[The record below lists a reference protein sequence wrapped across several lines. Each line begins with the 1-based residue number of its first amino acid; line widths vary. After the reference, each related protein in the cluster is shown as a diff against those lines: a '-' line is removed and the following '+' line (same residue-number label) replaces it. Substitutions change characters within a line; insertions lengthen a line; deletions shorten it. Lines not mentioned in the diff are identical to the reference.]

1 MASFPGSPASGSS
14 STTSAFETDPRN
26 VDTYVPLKTHY
37 VDNQLIDLRIELPE
51 SSDIVADV
59 AEIVSQSRCLAYAA
73 VDVVLLQ
80 RNWLIGKRIA
90 EEELQD
96 SRKENYGLE
105 IIETLSKELSKE
117 FGKRFDKVNLYYY
130 LRFFKAIQIFFT
142 QRVNNLSPAGAIP
155 YDLICG
161 NGVPIWA

>member
-1 MASFPGSPASGSS
+1 MQSKKKLFISF
-14 STTSAFETDPRN
+14 FW
-26 VDTYVPLKTHY
+26 
-37 VDNQLIDLRIELPE
+37 LIVGLRISDVYLSPSHVDKLPK

-59 AEIVSQSRCLAYAA
+59 AEIVSQSRRLAYAA

-90 EEELQD
+90 EEELKD

-117 FGKRFDKVNLYYY
+117 FGKGFDKVNLYYY
-130 LRFFKAIQIFFT
+130 LRFFKAIQTFFT